1 MRRQFSIFA
10 LRWVLSSLG
19 LWIGVRVL
27 GGGDLAATEAGVLSF
42 LLAGF
47 VLSLVNTLI
56 RPIIV
61 ILSLPAILLTL
72 GLFMLVV
79 NGSMVYI
86 AIKLVPG
93 IDITF
98 LGAIITGMILSVI
111 NYVIS
116 GIVDFKQKPKGASLI

>member
-1 MRRQFSIFA
+1 MRRQFSIFV
-10 LRWVLSSLG
+10 LRWVLSALG
-19 LWIGVRVL
+19 LWIGVRLL
-27 GGGDLAATEAGVLSF
+27 GAGDLATTEAGALGF

-47 VLSLVNTLI
+47 VLSLVNTLL
-56 RPIIV
+56 RPIVV

-79 NGSMVYI
+79 NGMMVYI

-116 GIVDFKQKPKGASLI
+116 GIVDYKQRPKGMAS